1 VLTPLAVARCLSTVS
16 VRHEPTVYPNR
27 SLLMFVRDQM
37 TSRSITGTKA
47 RTEDRPNRGSA
58 LVAAVALSVMAVLA
72 PFAQFGVLASLIVP
86 TDAAATATNIGDS
99 LGLFGAGIAA
109 FMVVAILDIAVA
121 GGLYVLLRPVNER
134 VARLVAVLRVI
145 YAVAFGYALLNLAG
159 IAQLVNGASAG
170 SLHSDQLYAQVAASV
185 TAFRTGWD
193 VALAIFGLHLIGL
206 GWLLYRST
214 DFPRFLGALV
224 ALAGAG
230 YLADSFG
237 RIFVPGYTL
246 TISTF
251 TFVGEALLIV
261 WLFKVAIKGS
271 RSIERPGAI
280 EDSPVGASQAV
291 AP

>member
-1 VLTPLAVARCLSTVS
+1 
-16 VRHEPTVYPNR
+16 
-27 SLLMFVRDQM
+27 MFVRDQM
-37 TSRSITGTKA
+37 TSRSITGTNGQMA
-47 RTEDRPNRGSA
+47 DHSGRGFA
-58 LVAAVALSVMAVLA
+58 LVAAFGLLFMAVLA
-72 PFAQFGVLASLIVP
+72 PFAQFGVLTSLIVP
-86 TDAAATATNIGDS
+86 SDASATAANIADS

-109 FMVVAILDIAVA
+109 LVVVAILDIAVA
-121 GGLYVLLRPVNER
+121 GGLYVVLRPVNER

-145 YAVAFGYALLNLAG
+145 YAVAFAYALLNLVG
-159 IAQLVNGASAG
+159 IAQLVNGAAAG
-170 SLHSDQLYAQVAASV
+170 SLQSDQLYAQVAASV

-193 VALAIFGLHLIGL
+193 VALAIFGLHLVGL
-206 GWLLYRST
+206 GWLLFRST

-237 RIFVPGYTL
+237 RIFVPGYAL

-271 RSIERPGAI
+271 RTIDGPRAI

-291 AP
+291 AS